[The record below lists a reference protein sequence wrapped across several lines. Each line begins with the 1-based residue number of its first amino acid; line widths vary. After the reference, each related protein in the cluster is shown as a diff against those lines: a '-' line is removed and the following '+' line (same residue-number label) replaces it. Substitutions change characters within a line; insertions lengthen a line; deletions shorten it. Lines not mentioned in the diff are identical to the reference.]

1 MNFKKTVIAAA
12 LALGLSV
19 GTANAAGIGYV
30 DYNKVSITY
39 SLAKKYTA
47 ELDAKIVAIENYAK
61 AQQAKANA
69 AKTAAEKKTITD
81 AAVKQVRAKQKE
93 YADTRNKREQELTQ
107 KVVAAAEKVRI
118 SKNLDIIIKKDSR
131 VTGGI
136 DVTADV
142 LNILK

>member
-30 DYNKVSITY
+30 DYNKVSTTY

>member
-30 DYNKVSITY
+30 DYNKVSTTY
-39 SLAKKYTA
+39 SLARKYTA

>member
-1 MNFKKTVIAAA
+1 MNFKKTVITTV
-12 LALGLSV
+12 LALGL
-19 GTANAAGIGYV
+19 GIGAANAGGIGYV
-30 DYNKVSITY
+30 DYNKVSTSY

-47 ELDAKIVAIENYAK
+47 ELDKKITAIEAYAK

-81 AAVKQVRAKQKE
+81 AAVQQVRAKQKE
-93 YADTRNKREQELTQ
+93 YATARNKYEAELTQ

-118 SKNLDIIIKKDSR
+118 SKNLDIIIKKDTR
-131 VTGGI
+131 VTGGV
-136 DVTADV
+136 DVTTDV